1 VRSSRPFASLRL
13 ELPPV
18 TLADRAGCVL
28 VAAAGVVAATQWA
41 TVGRPGLALVIVVA
55 ALALA
60 ACQAI
65 SWTQS
70 RAMARTV
77 LEHDSKGTLRL
88 SVGGRAAT
96 DVVLGPSTRVL
107 GPSVFLDLCYALDG
121 RRRRCLRWLLPC
133 DVPSDVLRRWTV
145 VLPSAACVARS

>member
-1 VRSSRPFASLRL
+1 
-13 ELPPV
+13 V

-28 VAAAGVVAATQWA
+28 VVAAGVFAATQWA
-41 TVGRPGLALVIVVA
+41 TVDRPGLALAIVVA

-60 ACQAI
+60 ACQAM

-70 RAMARTV
+70 RTAARTV
-77 LEHDSKGTLRL
+77 LQHDSSGGLRL

>member
-1 VRSSRPFASLRL
+1 MTIQVPLGAERLRVAEAAERNL
-13 ELPPV
+13 KMIREALGV
-18 TLADRAGCVL
+18 NITARDGL
-28 VAAAGVVAATQWA
+28 VHLRGERGAVA
-41 TVGRPGLALVIVVA
+41 V
-55 ALALA
+55 
-60 ACQAI
+60 
-65 SWTQS
+65 
-70 RAMARTV
+70 ARTV
-77 LEHDSKGTLRL
+77 LEHDSEGTLRL

-107 GPSVFLDLCYALDG
+107 GPSVFLDLRYALDG